1 MADPG
6 EGPGGGGGG
15 GGGARAPP
23 PPPPPPYLRVSMT
36 GFPLPYLRIWIRRCR
51 LCNFCGSIADQHLV
65 MPEKFTKLYFSN
77 SQSAKHFFFEKAL
90 NHYFGLM
97 WLMC

>member
-6 EGPGGGGGG
+6 EGPGPP
-15 GGGARAPP
+15 APP
-23 PPPPPPYLRVSMT
+23 LSKGLDDRA
-36 GFPLPYLRIWIRRCR
+36 PLPYLRIWIWHCR
-51 LCNFCGSIADQHLV
+51 VRSFCGSIADQHLV
-65 MPEKFTKLYFSN
+65 KPEKCTKLYFSN

>member
-1 MADPG
+1 MCVF
-6 EGPGGGGGG
+6 EGTMYENEIEQWRIQERGP
-15 GGGARAPP
+15 A
-23 PPPPPPYLRVSMT
+23 PPPYLRVSMT
-36 GFPLPYLRIWIRRCR
+36 GLPLPYLRIWIWHCR
-51 LCNFCGSIADQHLV
+51 VRSFCDSIADQHLV
-65 MPEKFTKLYFSN
+65 KPEKFTKLYFSN

>member
-6 EGPGGGGGG
+6 EGPGPT
-15 GGGARAPP
+15 APHLFLYQNR
-23 PPPPPPYLRVSMT
+23 PPPYLRVSMT
-36 GFPLPYLRIWIRRCR
+36 GLPLPYLRIWIWHCR
-51 LCNFCGSIADQHLV
+51 VRSFCGSNADQHLV
-65 MPEKFTKLYFSN
+65 KPEKFTKLYFSN
-77 SQSAKHFFFEKAL
+77 SQSAKHLFFEKAL

>member
-6 EGPGGGGGG
+6 EGPGPS
-15 GGGARAPP
+15 APHLFLYQNR
-23 PPPPPPYLRVSMT
+23 PPPPYLRVSMT
-36 GFPLPYLRIWIRRCR
+36 GLPLPYLRIWIRHCR
-51 LCNFCGSIADQHLV
+51 VCNFCGSIADQHLV
-65 MPEKFTKLYFSN
+65 KPEKFTKLYFSN

-90 NHYFGLM
+90 QNYYIGLM